1 MNIKKNEIIFR
12 QGASANTAYLIESG
26 EIEIFYTNE
35 NNKDTHLTILGPGEL
50 FGEMALIDATVRSAS
65 AKAHTNVILHEIQ
78 KEQLIEKINSSSAIV
93 QLILKI
99 LMERLRKLN
108 QAEGGDLYVVTQLA
122 NPNSTMEALEKL
134 KFENEIFEAYKNNE
148 FILFHQPIVD
158 LNTKEIIGSEA
169 LIRWKSVSHGM
180 VAPGQFI
187 DVLENSSMIIPVGYW
202 IFEQCFLDFKRMQS
216 KLNDKQKKTFSI
228 SINVSGRQF
237 LHHEFILNVK
247 SLISK
252 HQIDPK
258 NFKIEIIE
266 RVMMESAVLTDI
278 LNQLREIGFQISLD
292 DFGTGFSS
300 LQYLANMP
308 IDFLKIDRSFVIN
321 LFKDIKT
328 IAVVKSILYLAKQL
342 NLKVIAEG
350 LETEDEL
357 KLMTELGSDYG
368 QGYLFSKPISL
379 DEFIQLL

>member
-65 AKAHTNVILHEIQ
+65 AKAHTDVILHEIQ

-158 LNTKEIIGSEA
+158 LKNKEIIGSEA
-169 LIRWKSVSHGM
+169 LIRWKSLSHGM

-216 KLNDKQKKTFSI
+216 KLNDNQKKTFSI

-247 SLISK
+247 SLIAK

-350 LETEDEL
+350 LETEDER